1 MEEPEKTEPAE
12 NAGEAQDPKRAWRKR
27 LGSAAGHPLAI
38 LVYLVVFSL
47 VVGENYPFTPYPM
60 YAGTASKTHYLFIED
75 ESGNPLATALTF
87 RVSTPKVKKMYNK
100 FAEQLAKKRGLKKA
114 KDLGEQGKRVAGE
127 RLLDH
132 LRTLG
137 PRSAKERQVTMQP
150 LTLVRIDVQLE
161 DGEFIKERSVVV
173 RNY

>member
-1 MEEPEKTEPAE
+1 MGLLKESRSNPSATLRLIHNKVLDKRPSFRPKHPTLWPA
-12 NAGEAQDPKRAWRKR
+12 
-27 LGSAAGHPLAI
+27 
-38 LVYLVVFSL
+38 SL
-47 VVGENYPFTPYPM
+47 LQHDE
-60 YAGTASKTHYLFIED
+60 SHYLFIED